1 MPSATAL
8 KAILGA
14 SLGLGVIDLAVIDVV
29 LAPAVLESRHGTPV
43 AETSG
48 GSTQQLDTQGNA
60 VKEVTQDNTVT
71 QQVDTQ
77 VAAVKQVDTQ
87 ATAVKQQGD
96 PHVDSVKQRA
106 DTSAKATGTSAM
118 TIETQRVY
126 FATRSA
132 ALDDRVRATL
142 DQLAARG
149 GSFVLEGH
157 ADYRGGESENDKLSE
172 QRAQAVADYLAARGI
187 ARARID
193 ARHLGESAETAARQ
207 LWRDRRVDIQI
218 TREASP

>member
-29 LAPAVLESRHGTPV
+29 LAPAVLEPRQ
-43 AETSG
+43 
-48 GSTQQLDTQGNA
+48 GSTAT
-60 VKEVTQDNTVT
+60 VTSPSPT
-71 QQVDTQ
+71 QQVDTMKLQ
-77 VAAVKQVDTQ
+77 VTDATKELDHVETVTVKPAG
-87 ATAVKQQGD
+87 AT
-96 PHVDSVKQRA
+96 P
-106 DTSAKATGTSAM
+106 ATVV
-118 TIETQRVY
+118 ETQCVY

-132 ALDDRVRATL
+132 ILDNRVRATL
-142 DQLAARG
+142 DQLAKRG
-149 GSFVLEGH
+149 GTFVLEGH

-172 QRAQAVADYLAARGI
+172 LRAQAVADYLAARGI
-187 ARARID
+187 AKTRID
-193 ARHLGESAETAARQ
+193 ARHVGEAAETAASQ